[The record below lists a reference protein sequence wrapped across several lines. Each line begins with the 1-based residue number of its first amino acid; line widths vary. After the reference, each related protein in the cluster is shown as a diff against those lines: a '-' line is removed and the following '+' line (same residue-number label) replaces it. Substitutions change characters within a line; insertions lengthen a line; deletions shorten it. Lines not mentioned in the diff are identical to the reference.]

1 MASMRV
7 QRPPL
12 GNWRIRPGKRRSVK
26 IAVPRLDPG
35 QTIGKSPDRPEAT
48 WERYFAISVAPR
60 LGLRSGSRTSRG
72 LRVIRQLDGPGDIA
86 GHAASGSTDAANRVD
101 RGGRS
106 IPSLH
111 PIGSLQL

>member
-1 MASMRV
+1 MRV

-48 WERYFAISVAPR
+48 WERYFVISVAPR
-60 LGLRSGSRTSRG
+60 LVSVPAHAHPRFGRFSSTGTIRPITVAKPTSGYLSGSPHPRG
-72 LRVIRQLDGPGDIA
+72 TLAV
-86 GHAASGSTDAANRVD
+86 
-101 RGGRS
+101 
-106 IPSLH
+106 
-111 PIGSLQL
+111 

>member
-1 MASMRV
+1 MRV

-48 WERYFAISVAPR
+48 WERYFVLSVAAVGR
-60 LGLRSGSRTSRG
+60 LGTRRALSVRVARDPTEAVPLHFHGGDWGSWT
-72 LRVIRQLDGPGDIA
+72 
-86 GHAASGSTDAANRVD
+86 
-101 RGGRS
+101 
-106 IPSLH
+106 
-111 PIGSLQL
+111 SLQGRLALPPR